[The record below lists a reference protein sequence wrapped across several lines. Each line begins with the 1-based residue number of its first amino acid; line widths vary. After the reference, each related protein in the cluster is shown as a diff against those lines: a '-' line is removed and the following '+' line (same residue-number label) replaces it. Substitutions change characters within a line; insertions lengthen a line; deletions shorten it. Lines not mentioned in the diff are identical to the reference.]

1 MQLSETTV
9 MEEIK
14 EINQTNIVN
23 ILRCLAE
30 K

>member
-23 ILRCLAE
+23 TLRCLAE